1 MIEAH
6 NQMFDYANFMKDIVT
21 KKRSVSVEDDD
32 QTQHCSVI
40 ATRSLVQNKEDTDC
54 FTIPY
59 TIGL

>member
-1 MIEAH
+1 
-6 NQMFDYANFMKDIVT
+6 MFDYANFMKDIVT